1 MPIAK
6 KIKQYPYHNKSLKDL
21 PGERWK
27 EIPYTEGYF
36 MVSDLGRVKS
46 LDRYIEQGIPVVG
59 RWLKGKILSQT
70 ISKSP
75 NHYKNDY
82 SLGLTVAYTFD
93 KKPNRAMV
101 RRLVYE
107 AFVQPITKASMD
119 GKYVYPIDGDGL
131 NSNAS
136 NLALANKS
144 ELRKLHL
151 AKDRYIPP
159 AFVVDQVQ
167 NRKHLLK
174 LNRKKR
180 RVVKQYSLKGK
191 LLNSFPSITVASRKT
206 GVSISCISA
215 CANKALFQTKGFVW
229 RFNEDD
235 YDGALQFRE
244 PVEKPVTQYDIK
256 GKKLAIF
263 PSMNEASRQTG
274 ISVQAIVDSAKKKRY
289 HASGYVW
296 RYAEEQYKGEYKQF
310 YMSRRI
316 AQYSLSGTRLA
327 CFDSISEAVRH
338 TGCSYEGIRLTLKQ
352 KMHSSGGFS
361 WKHEGKPF
369 VLVPGH
375 NTAKKQGF

>member
-1 MPIAK
+1 MPISK
-6 KIKQYPYHNKSLKDL
+6 KIKKYPYHNKSLEDL

-27 EIPYTEGYF
+27 EIPYAEGYF

-59 RWLKGKILSQT
+59 RWIKGKILSQA
-70 ISKSP
+70 ISKTP

-82 SLGLTVAYTFD
+82 SLGLMVTYTFD
-93 KKPNRAMV
+93 KKRNSAMV

-107 AFVQPITKASMD
+107 AFVQPTTKASMD
-119 GKYVYPIDGDGL
+119 GKFVYPIDGDGL

-136 NLALANKS
+136 NLALADKS

-215 CANKALFQTKGFVW
+215 CANKNLFQTKGFVW

-256 GKKLAIF
+256 GKKIAVF

-274 ISVQAIVDSAKKKRY
+274 ISVQAIVGCAKKKY
-289 HASGYVW
+289 FHASGYVW

-310 YMSRRI
+310 YMSRRV

-327 CFDSISEAVRH
+327 CFDSISDAVRH

-369 VLVPGH
+369 VLVPGY
-375 NTAKKQGF
+375 NAVKK